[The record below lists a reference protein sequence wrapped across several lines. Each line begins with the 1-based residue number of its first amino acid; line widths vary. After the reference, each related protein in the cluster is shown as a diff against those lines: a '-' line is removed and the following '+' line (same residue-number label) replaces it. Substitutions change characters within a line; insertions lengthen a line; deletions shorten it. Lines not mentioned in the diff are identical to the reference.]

1 MRFFFTPASH
11 FLNHIHVFR
20 CTHCRP
26 EQVLTSLPLV
36 TFLSGPP
43 FILSCILK
51 ARLFLAKFYLCP
63 GKNPS
68 CFYLAVR
75 ASSTSSS
82 GCTAD
87 LHSARFLLD
96 FQASHLL
103 TPPSSSSFSSPPS
116 SSSTST
122 FVSPCSFGSFLLLR
136 EVSFRLSQ
144 NYVLSARNLLLHLLS
159 GPGPRDSCI

>member
-1 MRFFFTPASH
+1 MPFFFRPASR

-20 CTHCRP
+20 CTHCGP

-75 ASSTSSS
+75 ASSTSSP
-82 GCTAD
+82 GCATD

-96 FQASHLL
+96 LQASHLD
-103 TPPSSSSFSSPPS
+103 PPSSSSFSSP

-122 FVSPCSFGSFLLLR
+122 FVSPCSFRSLLLLR
-136 EVSFRLSQ
+136 EVSFRLCQ
-144 NYVLSARNLLLHLLS
+144 YYLLSARNLLLHLLS
-159 GPGPRDSCI
+159 GPGPGDSCV

>member
-1 MRFFFTPASH
+1 MPFFFTPASC
-11 FLNHIHVFR
+11 FLHHIHVFR

-75 ASSTSSS
+75 ASRTSSP
-82 GCTAD
+82 GCAAD

-96 FQASHLL
+96 LQASHLL
-103 TPPSSSSFSSPPS
+103 TPPSSSSP

-122 FVSPCSFGSFLLLR
+122 FASPCSFRSLLLLR
-136 EVSFRLSQ
+136 EVSFRLCQ
-144 NYVLSARNLLLHLLS
+144 NYLLSARNLLLHLLS
-159 GPGPRDSCI
+159 GPGPRDSCV